1 MAKRNSEG
9 KAPEGEV
16 ATLEIKKIRDKVET
30 LLKQSRISKP
40 PVPVQKIAENLG
52 LDVRYAPFEGDL
64 SGALVRG
71 DGEAYIGVNSLH
83 HPNRQRFSIAHELGH
98 YMLHKG
104 MKVHVDKD
112 FHVNWRDD
120 DSSKAIN
127 RDEIEA
133 NRFAAELLM
142 PTRFLVRDIEE
153 LKSVNQ
159 EIAHTLAK
167 RYKVSSQA
175 MRIRLGNF
183 GFIVPE

>member
-30 LLKQSRISKP
+30 LLKQSRISK
-40 PVPVQKIAENLG
+40 
-52 LDVRYAPFEGDL
+52 RDL